1 MRLFLVL
8 GCVTVIGPASM
19 DSYLPGLP
27 GLADD
32 FGVGASAAQVTLT
45 TYLIGLALGQLLA
58 GSLSDVHG
66 RRRPLIAGMALFTA
80 ASLACALAPN
90 LYALAVMRL
99 VQGAMAAAGVAI
111 GRAVVRDL
119 YSGAAAARYLSRL
132 MLIVGLGPILA
143 PLVGGQLLRVTSWRG
158 VFLALVLLGL
168 ALTAMAAWLLPE
180 TLARDDRRAPGLAVT
195 MKTFG
200 YLLADRRFV
209 GFVLIV
215 GFGSAAA
222 IGYLAGSSFVLEN
235 IYGASPQFYGVLF
248 GINACFLVVGAQINA
263 HLLKSRSPRRLL
275 GFGLTALIVAGAAF
289 LAVVVSPAA
298 GIAAVLPPLAL
309 VMFSWSFIQSN
320 ALALA
325 LTDHPSVAGTA
336 ASLLGVSQ
344 FALSAVVAPLVGVGG
359 DGTALPMAIVIVTC
373 AIGAGLA
380 FRRLVPP
387 GHRRPAT
394 AAREPSARH
403 S

>member
-1 MRLFLVL
+1 
-8 GCVTVIGPASM
+8 
-19 DSYLPGLP
+19 
-27 GLADD
+27 
-32 FGVGASAAQVTLT
+32 
-45 TYLIGLALGQLLA
+45 
-58 GSLSDVHG
+58 
-66 RRRPLIAGMALFTA
+66 
-80 ASLACALAPN
+80 
-90 LYALAVMRL
+90 MRL

-158 VFLALVLLGL
+158 VFVALALLGL

-195 MKTFG
+195 MKTFAN
-200 YLLADRRFV
+200 LLADRRFV

-222 IGYLAGSSFVLEN
+222 IGYLAGSSFVLED

-263 HLLKSRSPRRLL
+263 HMLKSRSPRRLL

-289 LAVVVSPAA
+289 LAVVVVSCGRNRRGAAAARTRHVQLELHPVERARARPHRPPLGGRDCGVAARGQPVRALRGRGTTRRSRRKRHSPANGNRDRHLRDRSRA
-298 GIAAVLPPLAL
+298 GVPPPRACRAPTTGHD
-309 VMFSWSFIQSN
+309 SRRAI
-320 ALALA
+320 
-325 LTDHPSVAGTA
+325 G
-336 ASLLGVSQ
+336 ASLLTQ
-344 FALSAVVAPLVGVGG
+344 RDPIDGG
-359 DGTALPMAIVIVTC
+359 RRQAI
-373 AIGAGLA
+373 A
-380 FRRLVPP
+380 RSVPE
-387 GHRRPAT
+387 AT
-394 AAREPSARH
+394 APTPASAC